1 MRRSARRSLAALVA
15 SLCCAALGLS
25 ACGGSS
31 GGGESSGGPV
41 KLNVSYSE
49 PVADILPLW
58 IGIDAGIFSKHGLQ
72 VTSQQITST
81 NNVAALLSRQVP
93 FAFVGGSEVLS
104 AAAQGGD
111 LSVIGMATPV
121 YPYVFYSNPAISDA
135 QGLKGKKVAITKA
148 GANLDISC
156 RVALQRLGVEPDK
169 DVSMIPTGSVPNVT
183 SALLT
188 GQVAGSVS
196 HPPESLQLEAKG
208 FHPLY
213 DLAKQKIPYGA
224 VGVTTTKAY
233 VSSHKD
239 VTQRFVDGLL
249 EAIQRERTD
258 KQLSMR
264 VLGKYI
270 KEQDP
275 ERLSRTYD
283 FYAGEVVQSLPYPK
297 PAMFQQAQQTLGR
310 KDSKVRS
317 YQVDKLLDSSF
328 LNDASRRGLGKA
340 A

>member
-1 MRRSARRSLAALVA
+1 MRRSLWAVVA
-15 SLCCAALGLS
+15 TLCCAALVFS

-31 GGGESSGGPV
+31 NGESSGGGPV
-41 KLNVSYSE
+41 KLQVGYSE
-49 PVADILPLW
+49 PVADVLPLW
-58 IGIDAGIFSKHGLQ
+58 IAIDAGIFARHGLQ
-72 VTSQQITST
+72 VSSQQITST

-111 LSVIGMATPV
+111 LSVLGMATPV
-121 YPYVFYSNPAISDA
+121 YPYVFYSQPGISDA
-135 QGLKGKKVAITKA
+135 QGLKGRKIAVTKT

-156 RVALQRLGVEPDK
+156 RVALQRLGLDPGR
-169 DVSMIPTGSVPNVT
+169 DVSIIQAGSVPSIT
-183 SALLT
+183 SALLS

-196 HPPESLQLEAKG
+196 HPPDSLQLEARG

-224 VGVTTTKAY
+224 VGMTATKSY

-239 VTQRFVDGLL
+239 VTQRFVDALL
-249 EAIQRERTD
+249 EAIQREKTD
-258 KQLSMR
+258 KQFSMQ

-270 KEQDP
+270 KERDP

-283 FYAGEVVQSLPYPK
+283 FYAGEVVQSLPYPN
-297 PAMFQQAQQTLGR
+297 PAMFSDAQRILGA

-317 YQVDKLLDSSF
+317 YQVSKLLDSSF
-328 LNDASRRGLGKA
+328 LNDAARRGLGKTA
-340 A
+340 